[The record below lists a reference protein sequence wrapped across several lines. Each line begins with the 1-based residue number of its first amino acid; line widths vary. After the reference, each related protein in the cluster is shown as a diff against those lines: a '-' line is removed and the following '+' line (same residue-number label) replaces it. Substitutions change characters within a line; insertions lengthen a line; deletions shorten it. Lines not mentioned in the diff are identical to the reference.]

1 MMKISANLL
10 VGYGKNACSIVNIS
24 REGRLN
30 VFTETGET
38 G

>member
-1 MMKISANLL
+1 MMENSVSLL
-10 VGYGKNACSIVNIS
+10 VSYGKHACNIVNIS

-30 VFTETGET
+30 VLTETGET